1 MSTGQEPQISVE
13 RPSGDERKKG
23 TDPFQELV
31 SYLDELG
38 LFDLGDADQ
47 PLSIED
53 AKSFRE
59 SLSPE
64 QLQRLTELEAAY
76 YAS

>member
-1 MSTGQEPQISVE
+1 MSIDQEPQTSIDTQPE
-13 RPSGDERKKG
+13 EERKKG
-23 TDPFQELV
+23 ADPFQELV

-38 LFDLGDADQ
+38 LFDLGGVDQ

-64 QLQRLTELEAAY
+64 QQQRLAELEAAHS
-76 YAS
+76 AS